1 MAVIKH
7 TKKKKEYKENNDT
20 LVTFGEEALT
30 FRKDDPTTQEYLN
43 KKAQENLDMMKKYGA
58 KDLWYGISLSNA
70 RQEEEKFDNYKQ
82 RLKTVKNLEKVY
94 KSLGK
99 EECHKQFPYGFAY
112 ALYNQVRD
120 EVTKNDSEQPQMTA
134 TIENED
140 GTTEKAK
147 VIINNIKE

>member
-1 MAVIKH
+1 MSKD
-7 TKKKKEYKENNDT
+7 KKVKYEENVDVLIT
-20 LVTFGEEALT
+20 HGEEALT

-43 KKAQENLDMMKKYGA
+43 KKAQENLDMLKEYG
-58 KDLWYGISLSNA
+58 KGDLWYGISLSNA
-70 RQEEEKFDNYKQ
+70 RQKGEKFENYRQ
-82 RLKTVKNLEKVY
+82 RLKTIKNLEKIY

-112 ALYNQVRD
+112 ALYNQVSN
-120 EVTKNDSEQPQMTA
+120 EVTKNDDEKTQMTA

-147 VIINNIKE
+147 VIINNNIKE

>member
-1 MAVIKH
+1 MKN
-7 TKKKKEYKENNDT
+7 KKEYKLNNDILIT
-20 LVTFGEEALT
+20 HGEEALT

-43 KKAQENLDMMKKYGA
+43 KKAQKNLDMMKEYG
-58 KDLWYGISLSNA
+58 KVDLWYGISLSNA
-70 RQEEEKFDNYKQ
+70 RQEGEKFDNYKQ

-112 ALYNQVRD
+112 ALYNQVKD

-147 VIINNIKE
+147 VIINNNIKE